1 MPKSHNFLMP
11 LKIEFWWILGGKM
24 EASWHPNRIQNRS
37 QLRKADFAKSV
48 EKQTKKTLFFKV
60 LGVEVGSQIRLKIG
74 QKLKSKLECLLAS
87 IFDGFWWTLGG
98 KLGRKIGPRA
108 IKNGT
113 EKRMKKWEAIFE
125 KRPPKVYQ
133 NLTKRERKAYLIN
146 FRYVFRCGANSAD

>member
-1 MPKSHNFLMP
+1 MDLWRENGSKLAPKSDP
-11 LKIEFWWILGGKM
+11 
-24 EASWHPNRIQNRS
+24 
-37 QLRKADFAKSV
+37 KSV
-48 EKQTKKTLFFKV
+48 STSKGRFCKKCGKTNEKSLFFKV
-60 LGVEVGSQIRLKIG
+60 LGVEVGSQIRLKID

-87 IFDGFWWTLGG
+87 IFDGFWWILGG

-146 FRYVFRCGANSAD
+146 FRYVFRCGADSADWPVKSTPKSIPKMKKE